1 MAFEILPQAEKD
13 RRLAVYQAHA
23 RRVIDHL
30 AQKGPPE
37 VRKALE
43 EWDPTAYAIEQEHR
57 RLKAMAAEAAAL
69 PGWCA
74 NRAEKA
80 ARERGQREAR
90 EYRARERQRYL
101 EQLGRQNRDQR
112 GK

>member
-1 MAFEILPQAEKD
+1 MAWEILPQEEKD

-30 AQKGPPE
+30 AQKGPPD

-43 EWDPTAYAIEQEHR
+43 EWDPMAYAIEQEHR
-57 RLKAMAAEAAAL
+57 RLKAMTAETAAL
-69 PGWCA
+69 PRWCE

-80 ARERGQREAR
+80 ARERAEREAR
-90 EYRARERQRYL
+90 EFRARERERYL
-101 EQLGRQNRDQR
+101 EQLGRQNRTQ